1 MFESDLEPIRVE
13 LRAYC
18 YRMLG
23 SAFDAEDAV
32 QEVLIRGWRH
42 IDRFEG
48 RASLKSWLYRIATN
62 VCLDAIAGRQRR
74 ALPAGFNGP
83 GRPDDPLGS
92 ALAAHEWVE
101 PIPDRW
107 VVPAGVDP
115 AERAVVRDSV
125 RLAFVAAL
133 QVLPAKQRAALILRD
148 VLAWHPH
155 EIAELLGTTVVSVN
169 SSLQRARQAL
179 AAIDSGERS
188 VSERG
193 EEASERLLQRYV
205 NAFEEYDVESLGGP
219 APRGRDVDD
228 AAIPVVVP
236 RRGRH
241 RRVVHRQ
248 AAGLQ
253 SDPFRAA
260 RVERLGGVRSLPA
273 IGDR

>member
-1 MFESDLEPIRVE
+1 MPLSTDASPRATFERDLEPLRVE

-74 ALPAGFNGP
+74 ALPAGFTGP
-83 GRPDDPLGS
+83 GRPDAPLGS

-169 SSLQRARQAL
+169 SSLQ
-179 AAIDSGERS
+179 
-188 VSERG
+188 
-193 EEASERLLQRYV
+193 
-205 NAFEEYDVESLGGP
+205 
-219 APRGRDVDD
+219 
-228 AAIPVVVP
+228 
-236 RRGRH
+236 
-241 RRVVHRQ
+241 
-248 AAGLQ
+248 
-253 SDPFRAA
+253 
-260 RVERLGGVRSLPA
+260 
-273 IGDR
+273 